1 MIGTR
6 GVREMRGMKEMT
18 GMTGMTGMI
27 RSRKPKRMIKIV
39 TSPLLLKTKE
49 SLKKSKQN
57 R

>member
-6 GVREMRGMKEMT
+6 GVRELRGMKE
-18 GMTGMTGMI
+18 MTGMTGMI